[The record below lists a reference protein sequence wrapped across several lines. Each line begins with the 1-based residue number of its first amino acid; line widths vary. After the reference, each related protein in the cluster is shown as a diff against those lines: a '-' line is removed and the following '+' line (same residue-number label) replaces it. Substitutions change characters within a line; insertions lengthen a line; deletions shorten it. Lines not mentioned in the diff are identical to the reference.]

1 MWANRFILQ
10 WDIYIEQ
17 NVYAK
22 NHSLFTTK
30 TPPFFKKYDKDS
42 LRLFREL
49 MQYID
54 CALLHIHTVQY
65 KPKLLAC
72 AFIYLVLGADLD
84 IFNKLQIAN

>member
-1 MWANRFILQ
+1 MLQ

-17 NVYAK
+17 NPYAK
-22 NHSLFTTK
+22 HHPLFASK
-30 TPPFFKKYDKDS
+30 IPSYFKKYDKDS
-42 LRLFREL
+42 LRLYRGL

-72 AFIYLVLGADLD
+72 AFIYLVLGAE
-84 IFNKLQIAN
+84 F